1 MLANRYPQAII
12 DPLEA
17 RLASVTAVPIDGS
30 DAHGAEAYAGRAQWA
45 GDVPSALAALPDD
58 GLPVL
63 IAGSLYLAGKV
74 LAANDEIPD

>member
-1 MLANRYPQAII
+1 
-12 DPLEA
+12 
-17 RLASVTAVPIDGS
+17 V
-30 DAHGAEAYAGRAQWA
+30 AEALQ
-45 GDVPSALAALPDD
+45 DLPDD